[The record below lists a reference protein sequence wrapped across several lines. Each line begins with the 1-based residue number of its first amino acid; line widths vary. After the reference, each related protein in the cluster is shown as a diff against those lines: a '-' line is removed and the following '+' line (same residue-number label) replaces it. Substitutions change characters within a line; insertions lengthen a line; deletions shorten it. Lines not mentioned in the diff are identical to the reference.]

1 VRFTSGVGPA
11 LATVLS
17 AFALAGGY
25 PPPSSQGLVPA
36 RGYSWLCAGAALDR
50 TCRGHVPR
58 RLRRPLHLPTL
69 AAGTSCPRSGARH
82 VSPSFGIALGPGP
95 AYPVPFRDGILQLGD
110 GRVEGGWMYVK
121 VLWVTAPRY
130 AGPFLVRGR
139 RIDGTSWLGFES
151 GPHPLQ
157 ELQFP
162 PRPRGYRGWR
172 STATYTRVRE
182 PGCYAYQVDG
192 TTFSRVLVFSIE
204 H

>member
-1 VRFTSGVGPA
+1 MGVLLASA
-11 LATVLS
+11 LSVL
-17 AFALAGGY
+17 ALAGGY
-25 PPPSSQGLVPA
+25 PPPGSQGLVPA
-36 RGYSWLCAGAALDR
+36 RGYSWLCAGAQLDAG
-50 TCRGHVPR
+50 CRGHVPR
-58 RLRRPLHLPTL
+58 RLRRPLRLPTL
-69 AAGTSCPRSGARH
+69 APGADCPRSRSGT

-95 AYPVPFRDGILQLGD
+95 AYPVPFRGGVLQLGD

-139 RIDGTSWLGFES
+139 RLDGTSWLGFES
-151 GPHPLQ
+151 GPHPPA

-172 STATYTRVRE
+172 DTATYTRVRE

-192 TTFSRVLVFSIE
+192 TTFSRVLVFTIE